1 MSTAVMHSGRF
12 GGVQE
17 LRFEIAKSSDMG
29 CATLIEGRFDDVPES
44 CFQCAKNFEYG
55 QQIYRVAISQKSC
68 FRGAKYSS
76 CKMFD
81 LLVYRNPVF
90 RVRNVQIWA
99 VLSNI

>member
-1 MSTAVMHSGRF
+1 MSTAVMRSGRF

-55 QQIYRVAISQKSC
+55 QQLGRLTTSQKS
-68 FRGAKYSS
+68 R
-76 CKMFD
+76 
-81 LLVYRNPVF
+81 LRL
-90 RVRNVQIWA
+90 RNVQI
-99 VLSNI
+99 